1 MRSNLTPKY
10 WGPEGWSFLKSCA
23 RACDEESFPH
33 YAALVKLLP
42 HVLPCEKCR
51 RHAEEYIQRNPPQG
65 AAQLLGWMEDFE
77 VAVRQRKAAEEAGCR
92 PSLGLWLAYFGLG
105 FVLVLLALCCLA
117 ALVCALRRTSFA
129 RP

>member
-1 MRSNLTPKY
+1 MRSNVNPKQ
-10 WGPEGWSFLKSCA
+10 WGPAGWSFLKSCA

-51 RHAEEYIQRNPPQG
+51 HHAEEYIQRNPPQD
-65 AAQLLGWMEDFE
+65 ATELLHWIEDFE
-77 VAVRQRKAAEEAGCR
+77 LAVGRRKAEEAGGQ
-92 PSLGLWLAYFGLG
+92 PGLGLAYAGLG
-105 FVLVLLALCCLA
+105 AALLLLALCCFA
-117 ALVCALRRTSFA
+117 ALFCASRRSFA